1 MELAYNIFINS
12 FDYINMITLK
22 EKKEFLNFLIGI
34 STLTTDEK
42 KILRAIKKDVIAWNK
57 PLKLPKPDKITK

>member
-1 MELAYNIFINS
+1 
-12 FDYINMITLK
+12 MITLK